1 MIDNTTKPKKTDTL
15 RQISI
20 PRIKQDMKDVYY
32 LSDDLVI
39 MSLDAMHNITQQ
51 HPITIDS
58 YAALVMITGE
68 ATLSIDLKEYCIG
81 PNKLVFFNP
90 GSVIETNRSTDDA
103 TAYIIAFSSDFV
115 HNIEID
121 ISTSLPVFMR
131 IGKAPVFPV
140 TQRDV
145 DEIRQIFQL
154 IKTMIRSDK
163 TCHRQEIIRSLFT
176 TAFYVIVELNDRDRS
191 ISAKHGRC
199 EVIFEEF
206 MALIQQ
212 HFKTERGVKFY
223 AKQLG
228 ISPKYLSCVVKSVSG
243 KTAAVWI
250 DETVIREAKTMLKYS
265 GLSIQE
271 IADDLHFS
279 TQSFFGKY
287 FKQHTGT
294 SPSRYKHKG

>member
-1 MIDNTTKPKKTDTL
+1 MINNTTKPKNLDLL

-20 PRIKQDMKDVYY
+20 PRIKQDLKDVYY

-39 MSLDAMHNITQQ
+39 MSLDAMHNITQH
-51 HPITIDS
+51 HPVTIDS
-58 YAALVMITGE
+58 YAALVMMTGE
-68 ATLSIDLKEYCIG
+68 ATLSIDLKEYRIG

-90 GSVIETNRSTDDA
+90 GSVIETNQSTDDA
-103 TAYIIAFSSDFV
+103 TAYIIAFSSAFV
-115 HNIEID
+115 HDIEID

-131 IGKAPVFPV
+131 IGRAPVFPV

-163 TCHRQEIIRSLFT
+163 TRHRQEIIRSLFT

-191 ISAKHGRC
+191 IPSKHGRS
-199 EVIFEEF
+199 EIIFEEF
-206 MALIQQ
+206 MTLIQQ

-228 ISPKYLSCVVKSVSG
+228 ISPKYLSCVVKTVSG

>member
-1 MIDNTTKPKKTDTL
+1 MLNNTTKPNTPDSL

-39 MSLDAMHNITQQ
+39 MNLDAMHNITHQ
-51 HPITIDS
+51 HPVTIDS
-58 YAALVMITGE
+58 YAALVMMTGE
-68 ATLSIDLKEYCIG
+68 ATLAIDLKEYRIG

-90 GSVIETNRSTDDA
+90 GSVIETLQSTDDA
-103 TAYIIAFSSDFV
+103 SAYIIAFSSDFV

-163 TCHRQEIIRSLFT
+163 TCHQKEIIRSLFT

-191 ISAKHGRC
+191 IPAKHGRC
-199 EVIFEEF
+199 EIIFEEF
-206 MALIQQ
+206 MTLIQK

-223 AKQLG
+223 AKRLG
-228 ISPKYLSCVVKSVSG
+228 VSPKYLSCVVKTVSG

>member
-1 MIDNTTKPKKTDTL
+1 MIKNATKLKNPDTL

-51 HPITIDS
+51 RPITIDS
-58 YAALVMITGE
+58 YAALVMMTGE
-68 ATLSIDLKEYCIG
+68 ATLSIDLKEYRIG

-90 GSVIETNRSTDDA
+90 GSVIGTNQSTDDA

-115 HNIEID
+115 HDIEID

-191 ISAKHGRC
+191 IPSKHGRC

-206 MALIQQ
+206 MTLIQQ

-223 AKQLG
+223 AKKLG

>member
-1 MIDNTTKPKKTDTL
+1 MTKNPARPKNPDPL

-20 PRIKQDMKDVYY
+20 SRIKQEMKDVYY

-51 HPITIDS
+51 RPITIES
-58 YAALVMITGE
+58 YAALVMMTGE
-68 ATLSIDLKEYCIG
+68 ATLSIDLKEYRIG

-90 GSVIETNRSTDDA
+90 GSIIETKQSTDDA
-103 TAYIIAFSSDFV
+103 TAYIIAFSSRFV
-115 HNIEID
+115 HDIEID

-154 IKTMIRSDK
+154 MKTMIRSDK
-163 TCHRQEIIRSLFT
+163 TRHRQEIIRSLFT

-191 ISAKHGRC
+191 IPAKHGRC

-206 MALIQQ
+206 MTLIQQ